1 MYLTHFNLKI
11 KPFRISPDPKFLWLG
26 ETHKEALAM
35 LQYGIQ
41 DNRGFLLLSGDI
53 GTGKTTL
60 INSLVE
66 NLDDH
71 TLMAMIS
78 DPDLEKLDFYNF
90 LAHEFE
96 MNKTFQTKG
105 DFLVH
110 FIHFLHKANEDG
122 KKVLIIIDEAQRLQY
137 ELLEEIRQLSNIEKK
152 ESKLL
157 NIFLIGQHEL
167 IDALNETRN
176 RALLQRITM
185 KYLIGPLKNEDVG
198 EYIAFRLKIAGTE
211 SKIFSGSAIRQIIA
225 FSNGYPR
232 LINII
237 CDHALL
243 TAYVK
248 GKHRVDGSMVKDCA
262 KDLHINVEIP
272 KSSQSGIRFSDR
284 VLDALRHPLQYPLPG
299 LLIYTGL
306 VAVLAVVLL
315 LVLLSSGLAPDWMSK
330 RLSYHLVRSTLTK
343 TESEKRM
350 SSDFQVPQPAEKSA
364 AIAKQ
369 SPGPSQTVTQ
379 NKATESP
386 PKESRTPLP
395 FKEKKF
401 IIQFPPDSN
410 EFSSEGYAL
419 LDRIIET
426 ALKHTQLEIRVN
438 GYTDS
443 SGDLDYNRQLSR
455 FRANVV
461 KSYLVGNGVGTGN
474 LVVAGLGPA
483 NPIASNDT
491 PEGRQ
496 LNRRVEILLRKI
508 VQ

>member
-395 FKEKKF
+395 FKEKKL

-496 LNRRVEILLRKI
+496 LNRRVEILLRRI